1 MHKKTNRVL
10 WLLNHRTLMPYEAK
24 LLVELGYE
32 LFTPKVIPKV
42 AAFRSGAIDFSY
54 DRSLTVP
61 ARVLARLNAFNFYE
75 EEWPAEIVRDVN
87 RYFGS
92 VYIIPYGK
100 QVSEAVKK
108 FEGQVMLR
116 AFGLD
121 NSQTYHNVLQLLYGE
136 RILDSIAALGKRFWF
151 VGGYEQLIEV
161 EPPLF
166 SERELFL
173 PLGVPDNFWKT
184 ANTYSG
190 TEKRI
195 LFVCPNCVTNPYYA
209 EVYRNFKE
217 HFGDL
222 PHAIVGTQ
230 DVPVDDVN
238 VLGFVTDDELV
249 RLYRDSAVMYYHSTE
264 LRHVHYSP
272 IEAAIN
278 GMPVVYF
285 ADSLL
290 GRMTPEIGLG
300 RCATQAEARAAVE
313 RVLGGDTAYITAMRE
328 EQRALAHKFSDEY
341 CRAMWTVNMH
351 ESGYVASLKPEPALT
366 VYRREAARTLLHPWA
381 KGMAALPARIRPP
394 KPARELITTAETD
407 DARVETLADGID
419 FTEQKYPA
427 FVADV
432 TGMSFPEPTGRW
444 TEAATV
450 AISLSVPLPRRFKLE
465 ITGGAYGP
473 NVAAPVMVKI
483 GRHKRV
489 FSFPEGTSTTQVA
502 TLEFSTMRRSS
513 LIALSIP
520 HPITP
525 PNDNRMVGLMLARVR
540 ILPAAPKGG
549 VEEGLHADRS
559 KVEER

>member
-1 MHKKTNRVL
+1 MRLKHKRVL

-32 LFTPKVIPKV
+32 VFVPKVIPKV

-54 DRSLTVP
+54 DAVLTIP
-61 ARVLARLNAFNFYE
+61 AAVLARLNAFNFYDD
-75 EEWPAEIVRDVN
+75 EWPADIVRDIN

-100 QVSEAVKK
+100 QISEGVKK
-108 FEGQVMLR
+108 FEGQVMFR

-121 NSQTYHNVLQLLYGE
+121 NSQTYHNVLQILYGE
-136 RILDSIAALGKRFWF
+136 RILDGIAALGKRFWF
-151 VGGYEQLIEV
+151 AGGYEQLVEV
-161 EPPLF
+161 EPPLL

-173 PLGVPDNFWKT
+173 PLGVPENFWKT

-230 DVPVDDVN
+230 DVPVDDPH

-249 RLYRDSAVMYYHSTE
+249 RLYRDSAVMYYHSNE

-272 IEAAIN
+272 IEGAIN

-300 RCATQAEARAAVE
+300 RCATMAEARAAVE
-313 RVLGGDTAYITAMRE
+313 RVLGGDAEYIDAMRA

-341 CRAMWTVNMH
+341 CRAMWMVNMR
-351 ESGYVASLKPEPALT
+351 ESGYEAALKPQTTLAL
-366 VYRREAARTLLHPWA
+366 YRQEAARTVLRPWA
-381 KGMAALPARIRPP
+381 KGLSAVPRRVRPP
-394 KPARELITTAETD
+394 KPSRDLVTTSETD
-407 DARVETLADGID
+407 DARNETLADGID
-419 FTEQKYPA
+419 FTVRKYPR

-432 TGMSFPEPTGRW
+432 TGVSYPEPPGRW
-444 TEAATV
+444 SEAATV
-450 AISLSVPLPRRFKLE
+450 AISFGIPLPRRFKLE
-465 ITGGAYGP
+465 ITGGAYGQ
-473 NVAAPVMVKI
+473 NVGASVLVKI

-489 FSFPEGTSTTQVA
+489 FSFTEGTNTAQVA
-502 TLEFSTMRRSS
+502 TLEFSTLRRAS
-513 LIALSIP
+513 LIELRIP
-520 HPITP
+520 HPTIP
-525 PNDNRMVGLMLARVR
+525 PNDNRMVGLMLARIR
-540 ILPAAPKGG
+540 ILPATPQQG
-549 VEEGLHADRS
+549 VENDGPDDRD
-559 KVEER
+559 KTVI

>member
-1 MHKKTNRVL
+1 MRLKHKRVL

-54 DRSLTVP
+54 DTSLTIPP
-61 ARVLARLNAFNFYE
+61 AVLARLNAFNFYDD
-75 EEWPAEIVRDVN
+75 EWPAEIVRDIN
-87 RYFGS
+87 RYFS
-92 VYIIPYGK
+92 TIFVIPYGK
-100 QVSEAVKK
+100 QISEAVKK

-121 NSQTYHNVLQLLYGE
+121 NSQTYHNVLQILYGE
-136 RILDSIAALGKRFWF
+136 RILDAIAALGKRFWF
-151 VGGYEQLIEV
+151 AGGYDQLVEV
-161 EPPLF
+161 EPPLL

-195 LFVCPNCVTNPYYA
+195 LFVCPNCVTNSYYA

-230 DVPVDDVN
+230 DVPVDDPH
-238 VLGFVTDDELV
+238 VLGFVTDEELV
-249 RLYRDSAVMYYHSTE
+249 RLYRDSAVMYYHSNE

-272 IEAAIN
+272 IEGAIN

-300 RCATQAEARAAVE
+300 RCADMAQARAAVE
-313 RVLGGDTAYITAMRE
+313 RVLSGDADYIAAMRN
-328 EQRALAHKFSDEY
+328 EQRALAYKFSDEY
-341 CRAMWTVNMH
+341 CRGMWISNMR
-351 ESGYVASLKPEPALT
+351 ERGFEDVLKPQATLT
-366 VYRREAARTLLHPWA
+366 LYRQEVARTLLRPWA
-381 KGMAALPARIRPP
+381 KGLAALPRRAPP
-394 KPARELITTAETD
+394 FRLSRDLITTADTD
-407 DARVETLADGID
+407 DARSETLADGID
-419 FTEQKYPA
+419 FTLKKYPR
-427 FVADV
+427 FVADI
-432 TGMSFPEPTGRW
+432 TGVSFPEPTGRW
-444 TEAATV
+444 SEAATV

-465 ITGGAYGP
+465 IMGGAYGA
-473 NVAAPVMVKI
+473 NVGAPVLVKI

-489 FSFPEGTSTTQVA
+489 FSFDGASTTQVA
-502 TLEFSTMRRSS
+502 TLEFATLRRAS
-513 LIALSIP
+513 LIELRIP
-520 HPITP
+520 HPTIP
-525 PNDNRMVGLMLARVR
+525 PNDNRMVGLMLARIRV
-540 ILPAAPKGG
+540 LPVARGPDSEAEAP
-549 VEEGLHADRS
+549 A
-559 KVEER
+559 